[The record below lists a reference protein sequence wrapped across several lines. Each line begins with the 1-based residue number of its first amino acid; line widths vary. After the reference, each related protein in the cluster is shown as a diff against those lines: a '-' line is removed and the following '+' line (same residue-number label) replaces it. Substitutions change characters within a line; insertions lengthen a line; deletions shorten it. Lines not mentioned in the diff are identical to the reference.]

1 MRRHWSAM
9 LAIALM
15 LGSSSQVLA
24 QGGGYV
30 SILVCKRDA
39 EAGAAAGPVVAYFE
53 RSAAEVEVCQA
64 KSAPDFCTAVATI
77 EAGMPCAEALAALYR
92 SEPDFLKMETVQSGR
107 PLLIIA
113 EDVEGEALATL
124 VPPRPHTDM
133 VFMLEAGQ
141 GEGSLVGCDFF
152 SRPDA
157 TLSTFEQTAEVGGS
171 GLVRFE
177 DPAVAPTCAQTL
189 TRLQSEGFPL
199 RAEISVSLGSTHSVP
214 DLIILDEPV
223 ATGRDDSF
231 DSDLET
237 RLVRGFASIYY
248 VTSVTHRL
256 D

>member
-171 GLVRFE
+171 GLVR
-177 DPAVAPTCAQTL
+177 
-189 TRLQSEGFPL
+189 
-199 RAEISVSLGSTHSVP
+199 
-214 DLIILDEPV
+214 
-223 ATGRDDSF
+223 
-231 DSDLET
+231 
-237 RLVRGFASIYY
+237 
-248 VTSVTHRL
+248 
-256 D
+256 